1 MMKACSKL
9 LALLLVTV
17 LCFAGCSTQPEAAN
31 TTGNVNSNGGSTSMV
46 PSGTPGTPVHLDFEK
61 TDAEMLSV
69 EEYTLAPGTKKFT
82 VVCSGSNATADT
94 DTVRCQNGIVT
105 VTGSAVYEFS
115 GDLTGM
121 LVVDAGKDDTV
132 HLILNSVQIQS
143 PTSAALYVRKAGRVI
158 VTLADGTENVLTNG
172 GSFQAVDESA
182 IDGAVFS
189 KKDLAF
195 IGNGSL
201 QVESPAGNGIV
212 CKDNLLMTG
221 GSYTIA
227 SAGHGLDAN
236 DSIRIGKVNLTIDAG
251 QDGIHAETTD
261 DNTIGFVY
269 LSGGTVKIEAEGDGI
284 SAGAWLQMES
294 GTYDLLCGGGYEN
307 GEEHSSGYGDF
318 MGGGPGGMGGGPGGH
333 RSTESARATDT
344 DSISMKGLKAATG
357 MAINGGTVKIDAA
370 DDALH
375 SDVSLVINGGS
386 FTIASGDDALHAEE
400 VLTVTNCTLEVSTCY
415 EGLEAHEIY
424 LSGGDLQLVCTDD
437 GINAAGGN
445 DDSGSGGRDQMQ
457 GGGPGRPGNMGGNST
472 GVVAISGG
480 KLYLNASGDGIDA
493 NGSLSITGGYTVVC
507 GPTRGDTAVLDYDN
521 TATISGG
528 TFIGTGAMMMAQTLT
543 SDSGQGVV
551 AVYSQGGFT
560 AGTLLTLTDGSGKE
574 LISYNPELSFQL
586 IILSTP
592 DMRSGAEY
600 TLSAGEASA
609 TVTAN

>member
-1 MMKACSKL
+1 MMKACGKF
-9 LALLLVTV
+9 LALLLAAA

-31 TTGNVNSNGGSTSMV
+31 TTGHVTPNGGNTSTI
-46 PSGTPGTPVHLDFEK
+46 PSGTPGTPAHLDFEK
-61 TDAEMLSV
+61 TDAEMLSM
-69 EEYTLAPGTKKFT
+69 EAYTLAPGTKNFT

-94 DTVRCQNGIVT
+94 DAVRCQNGIVT
-105 VTGSAVYEFS
+105 VTGSAVYTFS
-115 GDLTGM
+115 GNLTGM
-121 LVVDAGKDDTV
+121 LVVDAGKDDIV
-132 HLILNSVQIQS
+132 HLILNGVQIHS
-143 PTSAALYVRKAGRVI
+143 PTSAALYVRKACRVI
-158 VTLADGTENVLTNG
+158 VTLADGTENTLSNG
-172 GSFQAVDESA
+172 GSFQAVDESM

-195 IGNGSL
+195 VGNGSL
-201 QVESPAGNGIV
+201 KVESPAGHGIV
-212 CKDNLLMTG
+212 CKDNLLLAE

-236 DSIRIGKVNLTIDAG
+236 DSIRIGKVDLTIDAG
-251 QDGIHAETTD
+251 QDGIHAETTE

-294 GTYDLLCGGGYEN
+294 GSYDLFCGGGYEN

-318 MGGGPGGMGGGPGGH
+318 MGGGPGGH
-333 RSTESARATDT
+333 RSAETAQTTDT
-344 DSISMKGLKAATG
+344 DSTSMKGLKAATG

-400 VLTVTNCTLEVSTCY
+400 VLTVTNCIMDVSTCY

-424 LSGGDLQLVCTDD
+424 ITGGDLRLVCTDD

-445 DDSGSGGRDQMQ
+445 DDSGSGGRDQIQ
-457 GGGPGRPGNMGGNST
+457 GGGPGRPGSMGGNST

-521 TATISGG
+521 QATISGG